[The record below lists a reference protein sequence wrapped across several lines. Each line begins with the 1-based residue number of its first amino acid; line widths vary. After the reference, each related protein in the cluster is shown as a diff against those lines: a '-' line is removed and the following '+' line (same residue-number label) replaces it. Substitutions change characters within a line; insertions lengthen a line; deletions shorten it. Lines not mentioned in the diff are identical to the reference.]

1 MNTISRFYHQDNAK
15 RMRQTWFLLC
25 ERMSSSGC
33 YLEKRNLTKTAITL
47 FSFENFKK
55 ILDFDQ
61 TDDVEFWLTSDS
73 LHTAERVP
81 SESKLALFYMAF
93 CKNDSVVTI
102 IARRKSDPTSD
113 SSSQQNVLDMFVER
127 IKLWGH
133 VWNESGLIPP
143 ERVKHLTRLAIDH
156 PHFEYNAPVFIHDLV
171 FSTVLGTTR
180 RERRFSRNQLTSVHR
195 PFYLGRPYFS
205 DEVVAGILNTPIE
218 EYTLLDV
225 LNVLSRQ
232 ARCTGKPHGLPEIRH
247 LIPLFLYA
255 FGWTLNSVPEERL
268 DLTRVPE
275 PQRKRKESQ
284 RIVGTW
290 RKKASRLMKNPDMP
304 KVQVPKLQ
312 PKRKIWYT
320 RDIKGKSR
328 VAGIVSGEESY

>member
-1 MNTISRFYHQDNAK
+1 MH
-15 RMRQTWFLLC
+15 QTWFLLY

-33 YLEKRNLTKTAITL
+33 YLEKRNLTKTAASL
-47 FSFENFKK
+47 FSFENFKE

-73 LHTAERVP
+73 LHPAERVH
-81 SESKLALFYMAF
+81 SESRMVLFYMTF
-93 CKNDSVVTI
+93 CKNDTAITI
-102 IARRKSDPTSD
+102 IARRKSDSTSD
-113 SSSQQNVLDMFVER
+113 SSSQPTVLGMFVER

-156 PHFEYNAPVFIHDLV
+156 PHFEYNVLVFVQDLV
-171 FSTVLGTTR
+171 FSTILGMTR
-180 RERRFSRNQLTSVHR
+180 QERRVSRNQLTSVHR
-195 PFYLGRPYFS
+195 PFYLGQPYFS

-218 EYTLLDV
+218 EYTLSDV

-232 ARCTGKPHGLPEIRH
+232 ARCTGKPHGLPEIRN
-247 LIPLFLYA
+247 LVPLFLYA
-255 FGWTLNSVPEERL
+255 FGWTLDSVPEERL

-275 PQRKRKESQ
+275 PQRKRKENQ

-290 RKKASRLMKNPDMP
+290 RKKASRLMKGPDMP

-312 PKRKIWYT
+312 PKGKIWYT
-320 RDIKGKSR
+320 GDIKGKSR
-328 VAGIVSGEESY
+328 VADVVPGEESY